1 MKIQRLTES
10 QLSTLVEDCVKRVIN
25 EGRIDTDLECK
36 LAYQELHD
44 MSDKLTSLGLRTEC
58 TPYHKYFKQMMD
70 GAVALNQAL
79 IKHNKRSGL

>member
-10 QLSTLVEDCVKRVIN
+10 QLQQIVENSIKRVM
-25 EGRIDTDLECK
+25 EGRINTDLECK
-36 LAYQELHD
+36 IAYQELHEL
-44 MSDKLTSLGLRTEC
+44 SDRLTSLGLRTEC

-79 IKHNKRSGL
+79 IKHNKKSGL

>member
-10 QLSTLVEDCVKRVIN
+10 QLQQIVENSVRRVM
-25 EGRIDTDLECK
+25 EGRINTDLECK

-58 TPYHKYFKQMMD
+58 TPYHKYFKKMMD
-70 GAVALNQAL
+70 AAVELNKAL
-79 IKHNKRSGL
+79 IKHNKKSGL